1 VSGGGSRPA
10 PVSGEGPLPEERLL
24 RGLRGLGWVR
34 SALESA
40 LDGGQFAV
48 GGLVGS
54 SAAAMLAALDDE
66 LPRPRLVIAPG
77 PEEAAAFREDLVHF
91 VGDDARVILFPAFD
105 ATRAEARAR
114 ERGRLGERTDIAEG
128 VASGTGADWIV
139 APLSALLQ
147 PVPGPDVLAAAS
159 LRLRTGESIDVD
171 ALGERLARAGFERV
185 PMVEAPGEWAL
196 RGGIIDI
203 FPRGRDLPVRVEL
216 FGDEIDSLRLFDA
229 ATQRSIEPHEACAI
243 PLLSVE
249 QAAGVPATPE
259 RDERMR
265 ALKRAKL
272 LPDLLPGG
280 ALVVHL
286 EEEQAS
292 AWLARFERSRPE
304 EELGTMYARLS
315 LRALDFPALRLSRA
329 PVVEAEGR
337 TNARLLT
344 ATGLAKDLVTF
355 RDAVQ
360 ALLERNDE
368 VRLLCA
374 TVGEVARVETLLA
387 ESGLDASDALQVAQG
402 RLAHGFQVPELGVA
416 LLSYDELFGRT
427 RLPRPTGRHR
437 VAAPAPQ
444 WSDLRIG
451 DPIVHLDHGIGIYQ
465 GLVKR
470 EHQGVETEH
479 LTLEFAKG
487 TRVYVPVTK
496 ASLVHR
502 YVGAGETSPKLSTI
516 GGKEWNNRKQAVS
529 QSIEGIAVEL
539 LETHARRA
547 ARPGIPFPPDT
558 PEQLEFDAT
567 FPFDLTA
574 DQETALP
581 AIKADMERDTPMDR
595 LLCGDVGFGK
605 TELAVRAAFKCVM
618 AGKQV
623 AVLVPTTV
631 LAEQH
636 GHVFRERFASY
647 PINVS
652 VLSRFRTA
660 KEQREILAAAA
671 EGRTDV
677 VIGTHRLVSPD
688 VTFRDLGLVVI
699 DEEQRFGV
707 RAKEALRHVRATVDV
722 ITLTATPIPRTL
734 HMALLGLRDISS
746 LTTPPFGRR
755 PIETRVVAPD
765 DGLVRD
771 ALLAELERGG
781 QAFFIHNRVKSIEK
795 TAAKLRHLVPEARIA
810 VVHGQMSDHMI
821 EERMLEFVEHRADVL
836 VATTIVES
844 GLDIPNANTMFI
856 DRADWLGLADLHQLR
871 GRVGR
876 YDRRAYCFLIVP
888 AGTLA
893 TDAEHR
899 VRAIEELSDLG
910 AGFRIAMRDMEIR
923 GAGSLLGSEQSGHI
937 ASIGYELYCQLLADA
952 VKRVKK
958 ERVAF
963 RTSCHVSLP
972 VPTAIPS
979 DYVPDDRQRID
990 TYRRFS
996 AAREVDEVGAL
1007 LAECTDRFG
1016 SPPAPVRLLARLA
1029 RVRLL
1034 GEVLGIVRMAQ
1045 IEHDGEQRVLLRCVE
1060 PLRVKRKLE
1069 ALGNRLRVVDKS
1081 HCHLLLPGRDLTPF
1095 QLVDAVLT
1103 ALAGSAGP
1111 ARAPRGA
1118 RRGGP
1123 SRSGRGRQR
1132 SRPGRQP
1139 PRRR

>member
-1 VSGGGSRPA
+1 MA
-10 PVSGEGPLPEERLL
+10 PGRDSCGTAELLDGL
-24 RGLRGLGWVR
+24 RGLRWAAAARDAACG
-34 SALESA
+34 
-40 LDGGQFAV
+40 GGQFAL

-54 SAAAMLAALDDE
+54 SSAALLAALDDV
-66 LPRPRLVIAPG
+66 LPRPRLVVAPG
-77 PEEAAAFREDLVHF
+77 PEEAAAFREDLVYF
-91 VGDDARVILFPAFD
+91 LGAASRVALFPAFD
-105 ATRAEARAR
+105 ATRADARAR

-128 VASGTGADWIV
+128 LASGSGPDWVV
-139 APLSALLQ
+139 APLSAVLQ

-159 LRLRTGESIDVD
+159 VRLRSGETIDTD
-171 ALGERLARAGFERV
+171 ELSGRLARAGFERV
-185 PMVEAPGEWAL
+185 PMVEAPGEWAQ

-203 FPRGRDLPVRVEL
+203 FPRGRDAPVRAEL
-216 FGDEIDSLRLFDA
+216 FGDEIESLRVFDA
-229 ATQRSIEPHEACAI
+229 LTQRSIETIDACAI

-249 QAAGVPATPE
+249 QAAGVPATAE
-259 RDERMR
+259 REERVR

-272 LPDLLPGG
+272 LPDLLPGK
-280 ALVVHL
+280 ALIVHL
-286 EEEQAS
+286 EEAEAS

-304 EELGTMYARLS
+304 EELGTMYARFS

-329 PVVEAEGR
+329 PIVENDTQ

-344 ATGLAKDLVTF
+344 ATGLAKDLITF
-355 RDAVQ
+355 RDAVD
-360 ALLERNDE
+360 ALLARNND

-374 TVGEVARVETLLA
+374 TAGEVARVKTLLA
-387 ESGLDASDALQVAQG
+387 EGGLDAKDSLRVEEG
-402 RLAHGFQVPELGVA
+402 RLAHGFQVPELGLA

-427 RLPRPTGRHR
+427 RLPRPSGKQR
-437 VAAPAPQ
+437 VSAPAPQ
-444 WSDLRIG
+444 WTDLRID
-451 DPIVHLDHGIGIYQ
+451 DPIVHLDHGIGIYK

-470 EHQGVETEH
+470 EQQGVETEH

-502 YVGAGETSPKLSTI
+502 YVGASESDPKLSTI
-516 GGKEWNNRKQAVS
+516 GGKEWNKRKNAVTES
-529 QSIEGIAVEL
+529 VEGIAIEL

-567 FPFDLTA
+567 FPFDLTP
-574 DQETALP
+574 DQERALP

-652 VLSRFRTA
+652 VLCRFRTG
-660 KEQREILAAAA
+660 KEQRTIVADAAA
-671 EGRTDV
+671 GRTDV

-722 ITLTATPIPRTL
+722 ITLSATPIPRTL

-746 LTTPPFGRR
+746 LTTPPLGRR
-755 PIETRVVAPD
+755 PIETRVIAPD
-765 DGLVRD
+765 DALVRD
-771 ALLAELERGG
+771 ALLSELERGG

-795 TAAKLRHLVPEARIA
+795 LASKLRHLVPEARVG

-821 EERMLEFVEHRADVL
+821 EERMLEFVEHRTDVL

-923 GAGSLLGSEQSGHI
+923 GAGSLLGAEQSGHI
-937 ASIGYELYCQLLADA
+937 ASVGYELYCQLLADA

-963 RTSCHVSLP
+963 RTASHVSLP
-972 VPTAIPS
+972 VPTAIPAE
-979 DYVPDDRQRID
+979 YVPDDRQRID

-996 AAREVDEVGAL
+996 AAHTVDEVHAL

-1016 SPPAPVRLLARLA
+1016 SPPAAVRLLARLA

-1034 GEVLGIVRMAQ
+1034 GEVLGITRMAQ
-1045 IEHDGEQRVLLRCVE
+1045 IDHDGEQRILLRCVE
-1060 PLRVKRKLE
+1060 PMRVKRKLE
-1069 ALGNRLRVVDKS
+1069 ALGDRVRVVDKA
-1081 HCHLLLPGRDLTPF
+1081 HCHLLLPRGDLTPF

-1103 ALAGSAGP
+1103 ALAGEAPKPKP
-1111 ARAPRGA
+1111 AGA
-1118 RRGGP
+1118 RSGGGAGRSRGG
-1123 SRSGRGRQR
+1123 RSTRRRRPPGRDR
-1132 SRPGRQP
+1132 RPGGNR
-1139 PRRR
+1139 